1 MIWPDFKDWRT
12 WTIIVGCIGAYISIS
27 KAAEPFY
34 YVSSGY
40 LKEATQ
46 PILVVALQNTL
57 ATIKGEQQT
66 IKTRMQMAL
75 TRLAAAPT
83 DSIALD
89 ALNAAQEDMDDAEFR
104 KQDALC
110 ALRRSQAL
118 GCYEGPPK

>member
-1 MIWPDFKDWRT
+1 MIWPDFKDWKT
-12 WTIIVGCIGAYISIS
+12 WTIIVGCVGAGITISA
-27 KAAEPFY
+27 KAEPFY

-46 PILVVALQNTL
+46 PLLVVSLQNTL

-75 TRLAAAPT
+75 TRLAVAPL
-83 DSIALD
+83 DPIALD

-104 KQDALC
+104 KQEALC
-110 ALRRSQAL
+110 ALRVAQSL
-118 GCYEGPPK
+118 GCSR